1 MNNINHRRIAIV
13 SGGTGYLGGVIA
25 RTLAEQ
31 GMIVALLYNT
41 TQKEDAQTIVESLP
55 GTSHKV
61 YRCDVCDHKEVQ
73 DTISRIEKEMG
84 EVFACVH
91 SAGTKPQRKRLLD
104 TSTQEI
110 EEDFFVHGIGGFNFL
125 SVCAKILQA
134 HKLGVL
140 VGITTAGVVIPE
152 ATHSLGGYIPA
163 KYALQGI
170 LTMIKEELREVGV
183 RVYSVAP
190 GFMEGG
196 MNSDIPKAF
205 VEIFRRKS
213 KTQTLTTPE
222 DVAKKIAYLCSD
234 KAENDD
240 ILTHVVALEYGE
252 W

>member
-13 SGGTGYLGGVIA
+13 SGGTGYLGSAIA

-31 GMIVALLYNT
+31 GMSVAILYNT
-41 TQKEDAQTIVESLP
+41 TKKEDVQTIVGLLP
-55 GTSHKV
+55 GASHKA
-61 YRCDVCDHKEVQ
+61 YRCDVCNYKEVQ
-73 DTISRIEKEMG
+73 ETVALIEKEMG
-84 EVFACVH
+84 EIFACVH

-104 TSTQEI
+104 TSPQEL
-110 EEDFFVHGIGGFNFL
+110 EEAFFVHGIGGFNFL
-125 SVCAKILQA
+125 SVCAKTLQA
-134 HKLGVL
+134 HKRGVL
-140 VGITTAGVVIPE
+140 VGLTTAGVRISE

-170 LTMIKEELREVGV
+170 LTMLKEELRDSHV

-213 KTQTLTTPE
+213 KTQTLTTRE
-222 DVAKKIAYLCSD
+222 DVARKVAYLCSD
-234 KAENDD
+234 DAVADSA
-240 ILTHVVALEYGE
+240 LTHVVALEYGE
-252 W
+252 